1 MSDRDSDSYFW
12 TRQARDGGEFESPA
26 AERDPEGSWSARLP
40 EGSEHPPLQ
49 GTLKGPVAESV
60 QRAQNS

>member
-26 AERDPEGSWSARLP
+26 AERDPEPCSLG
-40 EGSEHPPLQ
+40 
-49 GTLKGPVAESV
+49 GTNTPH
-60 QRAQNS
+60 